1 MRTHSLTYLL
11 TYLLTHLLSCKQNF
25 STVFINQAGIAVAN
39 TKLLIPMLV
48 IFILFLLQLFQQL
61 TGSAIPYKYSDAR
74 KQAALDK
81 LAITLLL
88 HQDKAIV
95 YNDGTHSLTYS
106 LTHLLTYSLT
116 HLLTLVDVELT
127 KKMNEEIKDASKFDT
142 YRISNNRSYMKQEA
156 GRSGPSETKETK
168 ETNPMH
174 GI

>member
-1 MRTHSLTYLL
+1 
-11 TYLLTHLLSCKQNF
+11 
-25 STVFINQAGIAVAN
+25 VFINQAGIAVAN

-95 YNDGTHSLTYS
+95 YNDGTYSLTHSRTHLLTHS
-106 LTHLLTYSLT
+106 LTHLL
-116 HLLTLVDVELT
+116 
-127 KKMNEEIKDASKFDT
+127 
-142 YRISNNRSYMKQEA
+142 
-156 GRSGPSETKETK
+156 
-168 ETNPMH
+168 
-174 GI
+174 